1 MSAPR
6 TTPAHPGSTVD
17 ERLAFACGVARI
29 VTDNRCEDT
38 VVLDLRGLSSVAD
51 FFVIATGTSDR
62 QMHATLADV
71 EDYARSVGRK
81 PFRVADSSS
90 ANWIL
95 ADYVDVIVHLFDARH
110 RAHYD
115 LEGLWGDAPRVNW
128 QAVAGAAVGGPRSEP
143 TAS

>member
-1 MSAPR
+1 MSSTR
-6 TTPAHPGSTVD
+6 TNPAGPGAATD
-17 ERLAFACGVARI
+17 ERLAFACGVART
-29 VTDNRCEDT
+29 VSENRCEDT

-62 QMHATLADV
+62 QMHATLAEV
-71 EDYARSVGRK
+71 EDFARTVGRR

-90 ANWIL
+90 ASWIL

-115 LEGLWGDAPRVNW
+115 LEALWGDAPRVNW
-128 QAVAGAAVGGPRSEP
+128 QAVAGVDGNRADP